1 MFLCLFLQNKRHM
14 PGYFNDEK
22 PALVVVFTARG
33 LLHLPVLAFYLRGI
47 LECTVMSSTDSLKN
61 MKPENAPTFGK
72 EKCCCC
78 CNDEQ
83 SRYANH
89 SRKLTDVSRGDRP
102 HVIYIYKCIYLDL
115 EMNDPRVG

>member
-47 LECTVMSSTDSLKN
+47 HECTVVSSTDSLKN

-72 EKCCCC
+72 KKAAVAAVMSKVDMQIIQGKELMSA
-78 CNDEQ
+78 EETGLM
-83 SRYANH
+83 SY
-89 SRKLTDVSRGDRP
+89 
-102 HVIYIYKCIYLDL
+102 IYINVYIWI
-115 EMNDPRVG
+115 